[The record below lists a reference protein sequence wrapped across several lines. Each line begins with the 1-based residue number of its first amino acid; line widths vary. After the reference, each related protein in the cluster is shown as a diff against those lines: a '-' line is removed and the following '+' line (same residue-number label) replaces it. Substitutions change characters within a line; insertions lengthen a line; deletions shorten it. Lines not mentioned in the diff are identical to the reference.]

1 MRLRMTGLRVVQSFP
16 NKKSC
21 SSGSICA
28 QAHTRMRTTLNI
40 DDDALA
46 AAMEVSEGRTKTEV
60 VNEALRQF
68 SRAKRRRR
76 LLELRGKV
84 SWQGNVDDLR
94 KRR

>member
-1 MRLRMTGLRVVQSFP
+1 
-16 NKKSC
+16 
-21 SSGSICA
+21 
-28 QAHTRMRTTLNI
+28 MRTTLNI